1 MEVDDAL
8 TDEIMQMTTE
18 DINFRTQML
27 GKKLF
32 LVFSQSQMMSHLS
45 TYDSCVHLT
54 IKATIVLALKI
65 FQIMSARLCD
75 LNLEE

>member
-1 MEVDDAL
+1 
-8 TDEIMQMTTE
+8 
-18 DINFRTQML
+18 
-27 GKKLF
+27 
-32 LVFSQSQMMSHLS
+32 MMSHLS

-54 IKATIVLALKI
+54 IEATIVLALKI